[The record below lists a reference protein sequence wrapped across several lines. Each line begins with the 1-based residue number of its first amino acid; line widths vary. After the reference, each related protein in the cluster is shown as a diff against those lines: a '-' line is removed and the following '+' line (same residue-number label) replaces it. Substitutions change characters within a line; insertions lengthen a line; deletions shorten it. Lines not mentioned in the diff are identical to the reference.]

1 MRFGL
6 LMVVFGTLGILS
18 GGRVADALGRRGY
31 ADAKLRV
38 GLIAALE
45 AAGFAWLYPLMPSG
59 GVAMMLLALLLF
71 FGAFP
76 AGGAAA
82 VIQKITPGE
91 MRAQASALYL
101 FVVNLIGLRLGPTAV
116 ALVTDFVFGRDAPPR

>member
-1 MRFGL
+1 
-6 LMVVFGTLGILS
+6 
-18 GGRVADALGRRGY
+18 
-31 ADAKLRV
+31 
-38 GLIAALE
+38 
-45 AAGFAWLYPLMPSG
+45 
-59 GVAMMLLALLLF
+59 MMLLALLLF

-82 VIQKITPGE
+82 VIQEITPGE
-91 MRAQASALYL
+91 MRAQASTLYL